1 MLPVRVRNVEAVV
14 FVRVDIAA
22 DIAGIIAAAGT
33 VGINSHSMMFN
44 IGDRVVHPQ
53 HGVGEVVKLEERE
66 FQPGVTRRYYEVS
79 IPGGSTLWVPFDPP
93 GFGLRKLAERGE
105 VDHCRQILVSRP
117 SPLSADARSRQSDLA
132 NRLKA
137 GTIRTQCEI
146 VRDLYAYG
154 EHKSLY
160 GTIAGFYK
168 QTQNVLCQEWA
179 IVEGMTLPEAVQ
191 EVNSLLE
198 KSRRMVKEAKA

>member
-1 MLPVRVRNVEAVV
+1 
-14 FVRVDIAA
+14 
-22 DIAGIIAAAGT
+22 
-33 VGINSHSMMFN
+33 MMFKV
-44 IGDRVVHPQ
+44 GDTVVHPQ
-53 HGVGEVVKLEERE
+53 HGVGHVVNVAERE
-66 FQPGVTRRYYEVS
+66 FEPGVMRRYYEVS

-93 GFGLRKLAERGE
+93 AFGLRKLAERSE
-105 VDHCRQILVSRP
+105 IDHCRQILVSHP
-117 SPLSADARSRQSDLA
+117 SPLGGEARSRQSDLV
-132 NRLKA
+132 NRLKV

-179 IVEGMTLPEAVQ
+179 IVEAVTLPEAVQ
-191 EVNSLLE
+191 EVNALLE
-198 KSRRMVKEAKA
+198 KSRSIVNRSKA